1 MTFAFSKDTVRKAI
15 SAHSAVGLIC
25 CALLYLICATGTA
38 IVLYEEW
45 QRFEQLDAPEMNEI
59 DPASVQRGIENVL
72 ASEQGGPNTTH
83 LYVHLPTKD
92 LPRTTITTDTQAV
105 HIDRQGDIV
114 VPEENAW
121 AEFLLALHYR
131 LNLPAVFGMTLVGLF
146 GAMIVALTVSGLVA
160 HPRIFRD
167 AFRLRARRADDVAT
181 LDWHNRLAVWT
192 LPFALAISLTGAMI
206 GLFYVSGSA
215 LAAAAYGGDSAAAL
229 APVFGDEPEEDT
241 APASTPDIVPALAFM
256 EREYPDIEPYY
267 VILHDPGTAG
277 QHIQIVGEHP
287 RRLIFGEYYAFSADG
302 AFRGTVGLA
311 DGTVGQQLSASTY
324 NLPASEDRV
333 YRVRP
338 RAHHRGG
345 DGHLHLAR
353 QARAAWEGVDP
364 PTRGVVGAGGWR
376 PGGNGGHADR
386 PDRDRERGA
395 IRADFL
401 DRLPRRGCNLAVPG
415 NAKPARPRRGI
426 AFTRGV
432 NPDQAIARRRGLL
445 VPPLPISDLSSWHLW
460 VACWAGCP

>member
-1 MTFAFSKDTVRKAI
+1 MTLAFSKETVRKAI

-25 CALLYLICATGTA
+25 CALLYLICASGTA

-45 QRFEQLDAPEMNEI
+45 QRFEQLDAPEMSEI
-59 DPASVQRGIENVL
+59 EPASVQRGIENVL
-72 ASEQGGPNTTH
+72 ASEEGGPATTH
-83 LYVHLPTKD
+83 LYVHLPTRD

-146 GAMIVALTVSGLVA
+146 GAMIVALTISGVVA

-206 GLFYVSGSA
+206 GLFYVSGSG

-229 APVFGDEPEEDT
+229 APVFGDEPEGDD
-241 APASTPDIVPALAFM
+241 APAPVAKVAPALAFM
-256 EREYPDIEPYY
+256 ERKYRDVEPYY

-277 QHIQIVGEHP
+277 QHVQIIAEHP

-324 NLPASEDRV
+324 NLHFGNFGGLPVKIAYIVFGLALTIVVATGTFIWLDKRER
-333 YRVRP
+333 
-338 RAHHRGG
+338 RGKVSTR
-345 DGHLHLAR
+345 L
-353 QARAAWEGVDP
+353 RAAWWGL
-364 PTRGVVGAGGWR
+364 VVGVPAGMVATLIAR
-376 PGGNGGHADR
+376 I
-386 PDRDRERGA
+386 A
-395 IRADFL
+395 I
-401 DRLPRRGCNLAVPG
+401 G
-415 NAKPARPRRGI
+415 NAAPFVPIFWIVCLGAVAIWLFRAMPSRHDRAEGSALPAE
-426 AFTRGV
+426 
-432 NPDQAIARRRGLL
+432 
-445 VPPLPISDLSSWHLW
+445 
-460 VACWAGCP
+460 